1 MSIDILFSQ
10 TIAIIPARLS
20 DRFDLTTDTWF
31 VIAAVLT
38 LWIYIILAPGREP
51 VEA

>member
-10 TIAIIPARLS
+10 TIAIIPAQLS
-20 DRFDLTTDTWF
+20 DRFNLTTDTWF

-38 LWIYIILAPGREP
+38 LWVYIIFAPGREP
-51 VEA
+51 AQG